1 MDKEKIMSIKFL
13 LLFVVGV
20 ALNVV
25 GFYVNGSDQIA

>member
-1 MDKEKIMSIKFL
+1 MYKGKIMSIKFL

-20 ALNVV
+20 ALNVA